1 MGRIR
6 RIRRLF
12 HRRLRRL
19 FHRRLFHGRLRRL
32 FHAYLICS
40 YLICSDL
47 ICCSYVVFNAYG
59 ASSNV
64 VHAIIPTT
72 INHLREEVFERGGEA
87 KEEKEGIKEDQQ
99 EEGQQEEGQQEE
111 KVSNEPFNRWTCMC
125 TDYLLGKWHLCIL
138 VTVPLRLC
146 CDPKCMVRIRSV
158 TCIFII
164 LL

>member
-19 FHRRLFHGRLRRL
+19 FHRRL

-72 INHLREEVFERGGEA
+72 INHLREEVFERGGEQRGGEA
-87 KEEKEGIKEDQQ
+87 KEEKEGIKED
-99 EEGQQEEGQQEE
+99 QQEE

-125 TDYLLGKWHLCIL
+125 TDDLLGKWHLCIL